1 MRRGLIVALAVA
13 LIGSGIWGY
22 QQQQQNIEHN
32 IYLEN
37 QFQRMFYDMI
47 VDVENIQVSL
57 AKIMVT
63 GTPKQNVMLFTD
75 IMHLSYDAQEKLGQ
89 LPIDHSNVS
98 KTQKFLSQVGDLS
111 ASLARKNLDGKPLDQ
126 NEMNTLEELHNY
138 ANYLSQQL
146 IELQGQIA
154 DGGTKIGELA
164 RKANSKLKETNANM
178 LNTSFVNMEE
188 KIREY
193 PELIYD
199 GPFSEHLKRKK
210 PRLEGKQIGQNE
222 IEQIAEA
229 FVNDGIKYEAS
240 VLGDLNDTR
249 MPAYVVSLKPKTG
262 EANHEL
268 SMAITKVGG
277 KVIWMLDSGN
287 IGEAKLSEEQGI
299 QVAVDFLKKQGYQ
312 QMIPTYSIK
321 YDGQMIINF
330 AYQQNDVIIYP
341 DLIKVKVGLDI
352 GKVVGFEAEGFLSNN
367 YVRNIEPPKITEEE
381 AREKISMAAEV
392 SELRLAMIPTEGG
405 NEVLCYEFKANYK
418 QDTFLIYINAH
429 TGDEQK
435 ILQMIIKEEG
445 VLML

>member
-1 MRRGLIVALAVA
+1 MRRGLMIVLAIALV
-13 LIGSGIWGY
+13 GSGIWGY
-22 QQQQQNIEHN
+22 QQYQENMEHN

-57 AKIMVT
+57 AKAMVT

-75 IMHLSYDAQEKLGQ
+75 IMHLSYDAQEKLSQ

-111 ASLARKNLDGKPLDQ
+111 MSLARKNLDGKPLDQ
-126 NEMNTLEELHNY
+126 TETDTLEELHNY

-154 DGGTKIGELA
+154 NGGTRIGELA
-164 RKANSKLKETNANM
+164 RKANQQLKETNANM
-178 LNTSFVNMEE
+178 LTTSFVNMEE
-188 KIREY
+188 KMREY

-210 PRLEGKQIGQNE
+210 PRLQGKQINQNE
-222 IEQIAEA
+222 IERIAES
-229 FVNDGIKYEAS
+229 FVNDGTKYEAN

-249 MPAYVVSLKPKTG
+249 MPAYVVSLKPRTG
-262 EANHEL
+262 EANHDL
-268 SMAITKVGG
+268 TMAITKTGG
-277 KVIWMLDSGN
+277 KVIWMLDAGN

-299 QVAVDFLKKQGYQ
+299 QIAQAFLKNKGYQ
-312 QMIPTYSIK
+312 QMIPTYSVQ
-321 YDGQMIINF
+321 YDGQMVINF
-330 AYQQNDVIIYP
+330 AYQQNDIVIYP
-341 DLIKVKVGLDI
+341 DLIKVKVGLDE
-352 GKVVGFEAEGFLSNN
+352 GKIVGFEAEGFLSNN
-367 YVRNIEPPKITEEE
+367 YERNIDPPKITAEE
-381 AREKISMAAEV
+381 AREKISMAADV
-392 SELRLAMIPTEGG
+392 SEPRLAIIPTEGG
-405 NEVLCYEFKANYK
+405 SEILCYEFKAKYK
-418 QDTFLIYINAH
+418 QDTFLIYINAD

-435 ILQMIIKEEG
+435 ILQMIIKDEG

>member
-1 MRRGLIVALAVA
+1 MRKGIILALSVA
-13 LIGSGIWGY
+13 LIGSGVWGY
-22 QQQQQNIEHN
+22 QQYLQNMEHN
-32 IYLEN
+32 INLEN

-63 GTPKQNVMLFTD
+63 GTPKQNVVLFTD
-75 IMHLSYDAQEKLGQ
+75 IAHLSYDAQEKLSQ
-89 LPIDHSNVS
+89 LPIDHGNVS
-98 KTQKFLSQVGDLS
+98 KTQKFLTQVGDLS
-111 ASLARKNLDGKPLDQ
+111 MSLARKNLDGKPLEQ
-126 NEMNTLEELHNY
+126 SEMDTLEQLHNY
-138 ANYLSQQL
+138 SNHLSQQL

-164 RKANSKLKETNANM
+164 RKANRELEEVNENM
-178 LNTSFVNMEE
+178 LTTSFVNMEE

-210 PRLEGKQIGQNE
+210 PRLQGNQISENE
-222 IEQIAEA
+222 IERIAEA
-229 FVNDGIKYEAS
+229 FVNDGTKYKAD

-249 MPAYVVSLKPKTG
+249 MPAYVVSLTPTAG
-262 EANHEL
+262 EASHEL
-268 SMAITKVGG
+268 SMAITKIGG

-287 IGEAKLSEEQGI
+287 IGEPKLTEEQGI
-299 QVAVDFLKKQGYQ
+299 QTAQSFLKKQGYQ

-321 YDGQMIINF
+321 YDGQMVINF
-330 AYQQNDVIIYP
+330 AYQQNDVVIYP
-341 DLIKVKVGLDI
+341 DLIKVKVALDV

-367 YVRNIEPPKITEEE
+367 YKRSIDPPKIEVEE

-392 SELRLAMIPTEGG
+392 SEPRLAMIPTEGG
-405 NEVLCYEFKANYK
+405 SEVLCYEFRAKYK
-418 QDTFLIYINAH
+418 QDTFLIYINAN

-435 ILQMIIKEEG
+435 ILQMIVKDEG